1 MVAFFKEQK
10 KVKESKAFEVGCHE
24 LDLHGRGVARE
35 NGKVYFI
42 EGLMPEEKARVIL
55 KNFKGKTA
63 EAAITKI
70 THLSDKRRESDC
82 EYLSQCGGCPL
93 QHLPEDMALEAKI
106 SGIKKVIKRS
116 CNLELPEVLS
126 VATSDA
132 HAYRRACRFSVK
144 TDHKKLKLG
153 FRGSKSHD
161 LIAIDSCLT
170 LTDRINSAI
179 DDVKKLI
186 NKLECKKR
194 VGHVEFLDS
203 DGSLGILVRIN
214 AKVTDA
220 DRDLLSAFGE
230 GRGFTL
236 AVAETLEHEV
246 DQSQYIKESVLVN
259 EDSLYI
265 KAKDCIIDCT
275 PSSFVQVNRDINEA
289 LIDAVIEGCALNA
302 ESKVLDMF
310 CGLGNFTLPIAKR
323 AHSVVGVDI
332 VRDMIEKAK
341 ANALKNNLDNVS
353 FVNTDLEDK
362 FENQIFAK
370 QNYDVVVM
378 DPGRSG
384 AKRATVFC
392 ARMKPKRIVLISC
405 NVLAASRDIV
415 ELLKV
420 GYKIESWSVFDMFPR
435 TTHIETMF
443 VFSL

>member
-1 MVAFFKEQK
+1 M
-10 KVKESKAFEVGCHE
+10 
-24 LDLHGRGVARE
+24 
-35 NGKVYFI
+35 
-42 EGLMPEEKARVIL
+42 
-55 KNFKGKTA
+55 
-63 EAAITKI
+63 
-70 THLSDKRRESDC
+70 
-82 EYLSQCGGCPL
+82 
-93 QHLPEDMALEAKI
+93 
-106 SGIKKVIKRS
+106 
-116 CNLELPEVLS
+116 
-126 VATSDA
+126 
-132 HAYRRACRFSVK
+132 
-144 TDHKKLKLG
+144 
-153 FRGSKSHD
+153 
-161 LIAIDSCLT
+161 
-170 LTDRINSAI
+170 
-179 DDVKKLI
+179 
-186 NKLECKKR
+186 
-194 VGHVEFLDS
+194 
-203 DGSLGILVRIN
+203 
-214 AKVTDA
+214 
-220 DRDLLSAFGE
+220 
-230 GRGFTL
+230 
-236 AVAETLEHEV
+236 
-246 DQSQYIKESVLVN
+246 
-259 EDSLYI
+259 
-265 KAKDCIIDCT
+265 
-275 PSSFVQVNRDINEA
+275 
-289 LIDAVIEGCALNA
+289 IDAVIEGCALNA